1 MPGPA
6 GCGWLNHAHV
16 EQANNISR
24 LRSDYET
31 DQIWLLCDTA
41 HTGCSLFP
49 GAPTAEPGNAS
60 IHGMT
65 TKTPART
72 RSRPSSLLLYGLA
85 LCLLLLS
92 PVLGIVAAAVAA
104 WQAIIA
110 GSIWYMPLG
119 LLLVL
124 AAIAMMQRHKLF
136 DLATLGLV
144 FLAVIAWFRVGSL
157 QQDRLLNAIQAL
169 ASQTGLIA
177 GLLVAMI
184 LALVLI
190 HAARRGGRW

>member
-1 MPGPA
+1 
-6 GCGWLNHAHV
+6 
-16 EQANNISR
+16 
-24 LRSDYET
+24 
-31 DQIWLLCDTA
+31 
-41 HTGCSLFP
+41 
-49 GAPTAEPGNAS
+49 
-60 IHGMT
+60 MT